1 MLIKLASLSD
11 SILIKRTFL
20 FIAAIHFSF
29 GLIKNELKRDY
40 NKVISK
46 ENSEQIKNKIREEL
60 RNGIKKED
68 LLNDE
73 DAKLLNTFLK
83 KLKSELENTNN
94 Y

>member
-1 MLIKLASLSD
+1 MKLFFYK
-11 SILIKRTFL
+11 SILIFFL
-20 FIAAIHFSF
+20 FIASIHFSF

-73 DAKLLNTFLK
+73 DAKLLNDFIK
-83 KLKSELENTNN
+83 KIKSELDNKK
-94 Y
+94 